1 MRGFTLI
8 ELLVVI
14 AIIAILAAILF
25 PVFSRARDRARLASC
40 VSNMR
45 QILLAE
51 RMYSDDYDGLYPAYR
66 PMGPPFYSG
75 HPGPG
80 ELQWCWWLETP
91 DLIPLLTPYCKNTQ
105 IFRCPSDPTDLE
117 HDTVSK
123 TSYFTNPYMTT
134 DGVWIPYCLTHFPIR
149 MNPKQ
154 MDQANQFGAGPALTI
169 SHAERLQ
176 NHHKEGAPQYM
187 SWRVIGY
194 CDGHVKFKP
203 GRKSVY

>member
-1 MRGFTLI
+1 
-8 ELLVVI
+8 
-14 AIIAILAAILF
+14 
-25 PVFSRARDRARLASC
+25 
-40 VSNMR
+40 
-45 QILLAE
+45 
-51 RMYSDDYDGLYPAYR
+51 
-66 PMGPPFYSG
+66 
-75 HPGPG
+75 
-80 ELQWCWWLETP
+80 
-91 DLIPLLTPYCKNTQ
+91 
-105 IFRCPSDPTDLE
+105 
-117 HDTVSK
+117 
-123 TSYFTNPYMTT
+123 
-134 DGVWIPYCLTHFPIR
+134 